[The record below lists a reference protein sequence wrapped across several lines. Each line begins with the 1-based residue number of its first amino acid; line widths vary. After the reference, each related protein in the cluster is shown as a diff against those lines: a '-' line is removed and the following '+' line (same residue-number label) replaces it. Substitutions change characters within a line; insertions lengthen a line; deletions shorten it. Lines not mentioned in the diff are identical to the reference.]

1 MAFNSEDL
9 DLSKTA
15 LQELDII
22 YVLGASHV
30 YLKGGPGVGKG
41 TQCTKLSRDFGF
53 THISVGDLLREEMK
67 DPSSPHREM
76 IEQRMKEGGLVPPYL
91 SNGVLLREFGKYTVN
106 GQKKFLVDGFP
117 RSMDQVVEFEKI
129 CKSRFTLFFDAPKDV
144 MQKRVLGRLGK
155 EGRFDDDRSIF
166 NLRVDGFLRD
176 TMPVIE
182 YLRQE
187 SQVFTIDCEG
197 PLQDAYIVIKDLIAE
212 VRRANVL

>member
-1 MAFNSEDL
+1 MAFNTEDL

-22 YVLGASHV
+22 YVLG
-30 YLKGGPGVGKG
+30 GPGVGKG

-53 THISVGDLLREEMK
+53 AHISVGDLLREEMK
-67 DPSSPHREM
+67 DPSSPHREL

-91 SNGVLLREFGKYTVN
+91 SNGVLLREIEKYTVD

-117 RSMDQVVEFEKI
+117 RSMDQVVEFENI
-129 CKSRFTLFFDAPKDV
+129 CKSRFTLFFYAPKDV
-144 MQKRVLGRLGK
+144 MQQRVLGRFGT
-155 EGRFDDDRSIF
+155 EGRFDDDRAIF

-187 SQVFTIDCEG
+187 SEVFTIDCEG
-197 PLQDAYIVIKDLIAE
+197 PLQDAYIVIKDLITEKYLGGKAGTE
-212 VRRANVL
+212 IEST